1 MSSSPSVFKR
11 IKERFISVYV
21 NLTTSEIS
29 GSFGDLGT
37 LLPLLVALS
46 TQRSIQLAPALFFG
60 GISNVI
66 TGFVWDVP
74 MCVQPMKS
82 ISAVALSE
90 NWNAGTVTA
99 AGFLTGGAVF
109 LLGIT
114 NLIEVANKIV
124 PGNVVSGLQIGVGV
138 RLASKGLNMVADL
151 GWVDTYD
158 CIILGI
164 VCALLCMYWL
174 REGNS
179 STNTRPT
186 TTKHTYIRN
195 SSTRNNES
203 IVIGSGNDHDDGIHK
218 SGRTKTWFQKII
230 SFCCKPFISCVNPKK
245 NHPVGVYLFL
255 IGSIFATITLATTK
269 NENNEYDL
277 PLQFFGA
284 PIAYWAM
291 GDIEPE
297 DYWTG
302 FIEGTVPQLPLT
314 TLNSVISVCALAHS
328 LYPEKRKKN
337 APMSSNDAVISRKE
351 VSISVGLMNLLF
363 CPFGSMPNCH
373 GAGGLAGQHRL
384 GARHGASVLFLGV
397 GKILLAIFFGKSAL
411 TLLDAF
417 PTSVLGVMLAIAGQE
432 LATTGFTLL
441 VRSVEDKFQ
450 NNEDD
455 EDFNLGE
462 TDEEILADIAKKKS
476 LLLRQNVV
484 VAVTTAIVII
494 ALGKTHYGASS
505 GWITHL
511 IYGDGIREIKLW
523 YRVRES
529 TSTTMSEDITPT
541 NNHLENNVDDT
552 YESIQNDNEY
562 K

>member
-1 MSSSPSVFKR
+1 
-11 IKERFISVYV
+11 
-21 NLTTSEIS
+21 
-29 GSFGDLGT
+29 
-37 LLPLLVALS
+37 
-46 TQRSIQLAPALFFG
+46 
-60 GISNVI
+60 
-66 TGFVWDVP
+66 
-74 MCVQPMKS
+74 
-82 ISAVALSE
+82 
-90 NWNAGTVTA
+90 
-99 AGFLTGGAVF
+99 
-109 LLGIT
+109 
-114 NLIEVANKIV
+114 
-124 PGNVVSGLQIGVGV
+124 
-138 RLASKGLNMVADL
+138 
-151 GWVDTYD
+151 
-158 CIILGI
+158 
-164 VCALLCMYWL
+164 
-174 REGNS
+174 
-179 STNTRPT
+179 
-186 TTKHTYIRN
+186 
-195 SSTRNNES
+195 
-203 IVIGSGNDHDDGIHK
+203 
-218 SGRTKTWFQKII
+218 
-230 SFCCKPFISCVNPKK
+230 
-245 NHPVGVYLFL
+245 
-255 IGSIFATITLATTK
+255 
-269 NENNEYDL
+269 
-277 PLQFFGA
+277 
-284 PIAYWAM
+284 
-291 GDIEPE
+291 
-297 DYWTG
+297 
-302 FIEGTVPQLPLT
+302 
-314 TLNSVISVCALAHS
+314 
-328 LYPEKRKKN
+328 
-337 APMSSNDAVISRKE
+337 MSSNDAVISRKE